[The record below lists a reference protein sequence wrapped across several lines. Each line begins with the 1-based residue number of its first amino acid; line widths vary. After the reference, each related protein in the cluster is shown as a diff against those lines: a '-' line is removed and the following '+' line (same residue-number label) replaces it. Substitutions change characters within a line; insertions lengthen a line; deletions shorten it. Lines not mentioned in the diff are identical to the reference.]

1 MGVPLDIG
9 TSNRS
14 GTRYGPRQIRT
25 ESALI
30 RSVNISTGMSIERT
44 LTVVINV
51 SNLLKTMLFT

>member
-44 LTVVINV
+44 LTVVDV
-51 SNLLKTMLFT
+51 PNLLKTMLFT